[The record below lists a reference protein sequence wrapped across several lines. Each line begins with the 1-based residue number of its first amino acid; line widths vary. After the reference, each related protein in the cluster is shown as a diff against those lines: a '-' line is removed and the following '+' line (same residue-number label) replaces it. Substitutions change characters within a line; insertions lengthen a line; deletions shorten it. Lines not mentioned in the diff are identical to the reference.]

1 MAENRQTSVGA
12 VSHPGPVTTT
22 ARAQTTTETPALGV
36 WLPGLVTLA
45 AIWGCSFLFIEVGIR
60 ELHPTYVTLGRV
72 LTGALTLLIIL
83 AIRRDPLP
91 RSPRLW
97 MHLVVLGAV
106 GVALPF
112 TLFGYGEQ
120 RIPSLLAG
128 IWNGTTP
135 LVVLPIAVLVFR
147 TERFTIHR
155 LAGLLLGFIGVLT
168 VLGVWQGV
176 SGGQLSGQLMCL
188 GAATCYGIAIPYQ
201 KRFIADAKESGP
213 ALSAGMLIAATGW
226 LLIVAPIVA
235 GAPPAPTDLSLKV
248 IGSVLA
254 LGALGTGL
262 AFVIH
267 MRNIRLIGASR
278 AATVTYLVPVFA
290 VIVGTTVLSESIEWY
305 QPIGGLIVLA
315 GVAVSQDRVR
325 KPAEKSD
332 SVVAPDCSRPCDGQV
347 DEADAAAEG
356 ESAPAAVRQSG

>member
-1 MAENRQTSVGA
+1 MSHA
-12 VSHPGPVTTT
+12 VWVATT
-22 ARAQTTTETPALGV
+22 ARPHATTDSPALGV
-36 WLPGLVTLA
+36 WLPGLVALA

-72 LTGALTLLIIL
+72 VTGAVTLLIIL
-83 AIRRDPLP
+83 ALRRDPLP
-91 RSPRLW
+91 RSPHLW

-147 TERFTIHR
+147 TERFTVHR
-155 LAGLLLGFIGVLT
+155 LAGLVLGFVGVLV

-176 SGGQLSGQLMCL
+176 NGGQLSGQLMCL
-188 GAATCYGIAIPYQ
+188 GAAACYGVAIPYQ
-201 KRFIADAKESGP
+201 KRFITDAKESGP
-213 ALSAGMLIAATGW
+213 ALSAGMLIAATAW
-226 LLIVAPIVA
+226 LLVVAPLVA
-235 GAPPAPTDLSLKV
+235 GAPPAPSGLSLEV
-248 IGSVLA
+248 IASVAA

-290 VIVGTTVLSESIEWY
+290 VIVGISVLGESIEWY
-305 QPIGGLIVLA
+305 QPLGALIVLA

-325 KPAEKSD
+325 KSAKKAE

-347 DEADAAAEG
+347 DDATAEAAA
-356 ESAPAAVRQSG
+356 ARQPG

>member
-1 MAENRQTSVGA
+1 MAENRQPVVGRIGHA
-12 VSHPGPVTTT
+12 GSVTTT
-22 ARAQTTTETPALGV
+22 ARPQSTTDSPALRV
-36 WLPGLVTLA
+36 WLPGLVALA

-72 LTGALTLLIIL
+72 VTGALTLLVIL

-97 MHLVVLGAV
+97 VHLSLLGAV

-147 TERFTIHR
+147 TERFTVHR
-155 LAGLLLGFIGVLT
+155 LAGLVLGFVGVLV

-176 SGGQLSGQLMCL
+176 GGGELSGQLMCL
-188 GAATCYGIAIPYQ
+188 GAAACYGVAIPYQ
-201 KRFIADAKESGP
+201 KRFITDAKESGP
-213 ALSAGMLIAATGW
+213 ALSAGMLIAATAW
-226 LLIVAPIVA
+226 LLVVAPIVA
-235 GAPPAPTDLSLKV
+235 GAPPAPTDLSLEV
-248 IGSVLA
+248 VVSVVA

-267 MRNIRLIGASR
+267 MHNIRLIGASR

-290 VIVGTTVLSESIEWY
+290 VIVGISVLGETIEWY
-305 QPIGGLIVLA
+305 QPLGALIVLA

-325 KPAEKSD
+325 KAAKKPEQ
-332 SVVAPDCSRPCDGQV
+332 VVAPDCSRPCDGQV
-347 DEADAAAEG
+347 DEVEATAVA
-356 ESAPAAVRQSG
+356 SARPSG

>member
-1 MAENRQTSVGA
+1 MSHA
-12 VSHPGPVTTT
+12 VLVATT
-22 ARAQTTTETPALGV
+22 ARTPTTTDSPALGV
-36 WLPGLVTLA
+36 WLPGLVALA
-45 AIWGCSFLFIEVGIR
+45 AIWGCSFLFIEVAIR

-72 LTGALTLLIIL
+72 VTGAITLLIIL

-91 RSPRLW
+91 RSPHLW

-155 LAGLLLGFIGVLT
+155 LAGLVLGFVGVLV

-176 SGGQLSGQLMCL
+176 SGGALSGQLMCL

-201 KRFIADAKESGP
+201 KRFITDAKESGP
-213 ALSAGMLIAATGW
+213 SLSAGMLITATGW
-226 LLIVAPIVA
+226 LLVVAPLVA
-235 GAPPAPTDLSLKV
+235 GAPPAPSGLSLEV
-248 IGSVLA
+248 VSSVLA

-290 VIVGTTVLSESIEWY
+290 VVVGISVLGETIEWY
-305 QPIGGLIVLA
+305 QPLGALIVLA

-325 KPAEKSD
+325 KSAKKAEP
-332 SVVAPDCSRPCDGQV
+332 VVAPDCSRPCDGQV
-347 DEADAAAEG
+347 DDAATAE
-356 ESAPAAVRQSG
+356 AAAARRPG

>member
-1 MAENRQTSVGA
+1 MSHAVG
-12 VSHPGPVTTT
+12 VTAT
-22 ARAQTTTETPALGV
+22 ARPQATTDSPALGV
-36 WLPGLVTLA
+36 WLPGLGARA
-45 AIWGCSFLFIEVGIR
+45 AIWGCSVLFSEVGIR

-72 LTGALTLLIIL
+72 VTGAVTLLIIL

-91 RSPRLW
+91 RSPGLW

-147 TERFTIHR
+147 TERFTVHR
-155 LAGLLLGFIGVLT
+155 LAGLVLGFVGVLV

-176 SGGQLSGQLMCL
+176 NGGQLSGQLMCL
-188 GAATCYGIAIPYQ
+188 GAAACYGVAIPYQ
-201 KRFIADAKESGP
+201 KRFITDAKESGP
-213 ALSAGMLIAATGW
+213 SLSAGMLITATAW
-226 LLIVAPIVA
+226 LLVVAPTVA
-235 GAPPAPTDLSLKV
+235 GAPPAPSGLSLEV
-248 IGSVLA
+248 IASVVA

-290 VIVGTTVLSESIEWY
+290 VTVGISVLGESIEWY
-305 QPIGGLIVLA
+305 QPLGALIVLA

-325 KPAEKSD
+325 KPARKAE

-347 DEADAAAEG
+347 DDAAAET
-356 ESAPAAVRQSG
+356 EAAAARQPG